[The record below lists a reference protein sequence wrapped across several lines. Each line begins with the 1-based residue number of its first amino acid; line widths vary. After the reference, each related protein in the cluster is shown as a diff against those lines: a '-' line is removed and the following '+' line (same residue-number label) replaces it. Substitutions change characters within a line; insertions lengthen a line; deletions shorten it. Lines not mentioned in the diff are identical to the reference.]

1 MAAIKALLKFAI
13 EKPVTISLVINKSI
27 AFITKVNK
35 PKVIMLIGN
44 VKIVKIGLINKH
56 KIPQTTE
63 ITINGKSPTIIKPG
77 TM

>member
-35 PKVIMLIGN
+35 PKVMMLIGN

-63 ITINGKSPTIIKPG
+63 ITINGKIPTIIKPG
-77 TM
+77 TT